1 MNQEKEYL
9 LLSVLCFSACHVCV
23 ANEKMHVSSQ
33 MYTNTVSHHVVKGQH
48 THTHTQD
55 SDSDTLEVENPAAPL
70 DSMWMTTLPHFV
82 VILLACVHAHTHT
95 NNWHTDIL
103 CIFSS
108 SDIKYCH
115 LNYSQMYCS
124 VFNTTSLLPHH
135 SPHFLFCL
143 SSVCHC
149 FTHLWPHVFCQG
161 WRGLFG
167 LAVQSKSTLTQYWH
181 VGSVL
186 KCTGFKMK
194 HWSV

>member
-48 THTHTQD
+48 THKHTQD
-55 SDSDTLEVENPAAPL
+55 SDSDTLELEHPAAPL

-82 VILLACVHAHTHT
+82 VILLACVHAHTHKQLT
-95 NNWHTDIL
+95 YRHSVYFHLQWHKIL
-103 CIFSS
+103 PLKLQPNVLFCFQH
-108 SDIKYCH
+108 H
-115 LNYSQMYCS
+115 LS
-124 VFNTTSLLPHH
+124 
-135 SPHFLFCL
+135 SPHFIFSL

-167 LAVQSKSTLTQYWH
+167 LTVQSKSTLTQYWH